1 MSSSDLQPPVGLSL
15 QPLTVAANPDT
26 PHEAEAD
33 DGATAT
39 ALRVLA
45 PGARWPDHVPGA
57 AEGLSLE
64 ELADQAEA
72 WSDASVPPLL
82 LGYSDPMRALCNLAA
97 GQCEEQDPLTLLEA
111 WLSATA
117 RFLEWKRRW
126 PAQVRLLRLQ
136 AGPEESEANGADTL
150 DPRLLALLQALPQLG
165 ERHADL
171 EGCADLEGR
180 EPIFDLGLPPLRSGA
195 FVSLCLESWRRDRR
209 AREVSEREWAAL
221 DKALLDLRRQSAN
234 RLETM
239 ESQLKEM
246 ESQLEATGSQLEAT
260 RGDLEELRSDH
271 EALGRDHEGL
281 LAEREAMR
289 RELDDSDQELR
300 SLRESEAARAAASEQ
315 RSQELEQAL
324 MHTQAASE
332 LTLAQLHAV
341 QDTLEQLYGERRR
354 VEEALHQISAE
365 REQLGNEAASL
376 RQEMEAL
383 QAEVAH
389 YLRASSPG
397 PQLDRSRIPRLTA
410 LLREA
415 LHLR

>member
-1 MSSSDLQPPVGLSL
+1 MSSSDLQPLDGLSL
-15 QPLTVAANPDT
+15 QPLTDAINPDL

-33 DGATAT
+33 ARTTTT

-82 LGYSDPMRALCNLAA
+82 LGYTDPMRALCNLAA
-97 GQCEEQDPLTLLEA
+97 GQCEEQDPLTLLET

-126 PAQVRLLRLQ
+126 PAQVRLLHLQ
-136 AGPEESEANGADTL
+136 AAPEGPEANGADTL
-150 DPRLLALLQALPQLG
+150 DPRLLALLQALPQLA

-171 EGCADLEGR
+171 EGCADLDGR
-180 EPIFDLGLPPLRSGA
+180 EPMFDLGLPPLRSGTFA
-195 FVSLCLESWRRDRR
+195 SLCLESWRRDRR
-209 AREVSEREWAAL
+209 AREVSERERAAL
-221 DKALLDLRRQSAN
+221 DNALLELRRQSAN
-234 RLETM
+234 
-239 ESQLKEM
+239 
-246 ESQLEATGSQLEAT
+246 QLEEMGSKLEVMGSQLEAT
-260 RGDLEELRSDH
+260 RGELEELGSEL
-271 EALGRDHEGL
+271 EALGRKHESL
-281 LAEREAMR
+281 LAEREVMR
-289 RELDDSDQELR
+289 SELDDRDQELR
-300 SLRESEAARAAASEQ
+300 SLRESEAARAAGNEQ

-376 RQEMEAL
+376 RQDLEAL

-415 LHLR
+415 LHLQ

>member
-1 MSSSDLQPPVGLSL
+1 MSSSDLQPLDGLSL
-15 QPLTVAANPDT
+15 QPLTDAINPDV

-33 DGATAT
+33 ARATTT

-45 PGARWPDHVPGA
+45 PGARWPDPVPGA

-82 LGYSDPMRALCNLAA
+82 LGYTDPMRALCNLAA
-97 GQCEEQDPLTLLEA
+97 GQCEEQDPLTLLET
-111 WLSATA
+111 WLSTTA

-126 PAQVRLLRLQ
+126 PAQVRLLHLQ
-136 AGPEESEANGADTL
+136 AAPEGPEANGADTL
-150 DPRLLALLQALPQLG
+150 DPRLLALLQALPQLA

-171 EGCADLEGR
+171 EGCADLDGR
-180 EPIFDLGLPPLRSGA
+180 EPMFDLGLPPLRSGTFA
-195 FVSLCLESWRRDRR
+195 SLCLESWRRDRR
-209 AREVSEREWAAL
+209 AREVSDRERAAL
-221 DKALLDLRRQSAN
+221 DNALLELRRQSAN
-234 RLETM
+234 
-239 ESQLKEM
+239 
-246 ESQLEATGSQLEAT
+246 QLEEMGSKLDVMGSQLEAT
-260 RGDLEELRSDH
+260 RGELEELRSEL

-281 LAEREAMR
+281 LAEREG
-289 RELDDSDQELR
+289 
-300 SLRESEAARAAASEQ
+300 EAARAASSEQ

-324 MHTQAASE
+324 MHNQAASE

-376 RQEMEAL
+376 RQDLEAL

-415 LHLR
+415 LHLQ

>member
-1 MSSSDLQPPVGLSL
+1 MSSSDLQPLDGLSL
-15 QPLTVAANPDT
+15 QPLTDAINPDL

-33 DGATAT
+33 ARTTTT

-82 LGYSDPMRALCNLAA
+82 LGYTDPMRALCNLAA
-97 GQCEEQDPLTLLEA
+97 GQCEEQDPLTLLET

-126 PAQVRLLRLQ
+126 PAQVRLLHLQ
-136 AGPEESEANGADTL
+136 AAPEGPEANGADTL
-150 DPRLLALLQALPQLG
+150 DPRLLALLQALPQLA

-171 EGCADLEGR
+171 EGCADLDGR
-180 EPIFDLGLPPLRSGA
+180 EPMFDLGLPPLRSGTFA
-195 FVSLCLESWRRDRR
+195 SLCLESWRRDRR
-209 AREVSEREWAAL
+209 AREVSERERAAL
-221 DKALLDLRRQSAN
+221 DNALLELRRQSAN
-234 RLETM
+234 
-239 ESQLKEM
+239 
-246 ESQLEATGSQLEAT
+246 QLEEMGSKLEVMGSQLEAT
-260 RGDLEELRSDH
+260 RGELEELRSEL

-281 LAEREAMR
+281 LAERE
-289 RELDDSDQELR
+289 
-300 SLRESEAARAAASEQ
+300 SEAARAAGNEQ

-376 RQEMEAL
+376 RQDLEAL

-415 LHLR
+415 LHLQ

>member
-1 MSSSDLQPPVGLSL
+1 MSSSDLQPLDGLSL
-15 QPLTVAANPDT
+15 QPLTDAINPDL

-33 DGATAT
+33 ARTTTT

-82 LGYSDPMRALCNLAA
+82 LGYTDPMRALCNLAA
-97 GQCEEQDPLTLLEA
+97 GQCEEQDPLTLLET

-126 PAQVRLLRLQ
+126 PAQVRLLHLQ
-136 AGPEESEANGADTL
+136 AAPEGPEANGADTL
-150 DPRLLALLQALPQLG
+150 DPRLLALLQALPQLA

-171 EGCADLEGR
+171 EGCADLDGR
-180 EPIFDLGLPPLRSGA
+180 EPMFDLGLPPLRSGTFA
-195 FVSLCLESWRRDRR
+195 SLCLESWRRDRR
-209 AREVSEREWAAL
+209 AREVSERERAAL
-221 DKALLDLRRQSAN
+221 DNALLELRRQSAN
-234 RLETM
+234 
-239 ESQLKEM
+239 
-246 ESQLEATGSQLEAT
+246 QLEEMGSKLEVMGSQLEAT
-260 RGDLEELRSDH
+260 RGELEELRSEL
-271 EALGRDHEGL
+271 EALGRELEELRSEHETLGREHEGL
-281 LAEREAMR
+281 LAERE
-289 RELDDSDQELR
+289 
-300 SLRESEAARAAASEQ
+300 SEAARAAGNEQ

-376 RQEMEAL
+376 RQDLEAL

-415 LHLR
+415 LHLQ